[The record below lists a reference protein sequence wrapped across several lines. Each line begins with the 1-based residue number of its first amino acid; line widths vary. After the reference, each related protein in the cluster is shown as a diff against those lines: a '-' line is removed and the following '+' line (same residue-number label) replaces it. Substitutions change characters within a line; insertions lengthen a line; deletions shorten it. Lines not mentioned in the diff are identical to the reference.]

1 MNDMLILTKMNTREK
16 CLNGVRKSIHMRN
29 TATPRV
35 LGIRIRSC
43 GSLTVR
49 NIKNGPKNQMVQSGC
64 MGFVGLFLI
73 PLLLYITDN
82 VPAGAGKTIL
92 TSAIIEE
99 AKILVEQNPKCALAY
114 YYCEYRLPE
123 TQLLSNILGSLIR
136 QICATSDEVFE
147 ELDLFYSDRNEKAK
161 HPVLPTAE
169 ELDKLLRRLSTSF
182 ESVMIIVDGLDEIS
196 DSDEL
201 SKVLSTLSSLRSP
214 ADGSIKVIYTSRDE
228 IDIKRHFS
236 EFETISIAARGKDL
250 ELFVAA
256 VVEGRIRNRLL
267 RLRDPTLK
275 GTIIDGIVSKANGMF
290 QWAKCQLNYLCLLN
304 NDKERKNA
312 LDTLP
317 KDLFETYRRILNRVN
332 NSTPGNR
339 SLVQRT
345 LRWIFFSRAPM
356 SADTVAMAVAVKI
369 NSTYVCHNLSWLGSP

>member
-1 MNDMLILTKMNTREK
+1 
-16 CLNGVRKSIHMRN
+16 MRH
-29 TATPRV
+29 TAKPSV
-35 LGIRIRSC
+35 LGIRIRSR

-49 NIKNGPKNQMVQSGC
+49 NTKNGPKNQMVQYGC
-64 MGFVGLFLI
+64 MEFVRLFPI
-73 PLLLYITDN
+73 PLLLHLTDN
-82 VPAGAGKTIL
+82 IPAGAGKTIL
-92 TSAIIEE
+92 TSVIIEE

-114 YYCEYRLPE
+114 YYCEYRLP
-123 TQLLSNILGSLIR
+123 
-136 QICATSDEVFE
+136 

-196 DSDEL
+196 DPEEL
-201 SKVLSTLSSLRSP
+201 SKVLSTLSSLTSP
-214 ADGSIKVIYTSRDE
+214 TDGSIKVIYTSRDE
-228 IDIKRHFS
+228 IDIKRHLP
-236 EFETISIAARGKDL
+236 EFETICIAARGKDL

-256 VVEGRIRNRLL
+256 VVEDRIRNRSL

-275 GTIIDGIVSKANGMF
+275 GIIIDGIVSKANGMF
-290 QWAKCQLNYLCLLN
+290 QWAKCQLDYLCLLN
-304 NDKERKNA
+304 NDKERRNA

-345 LRWIFFSRAPM
+345 LRWILFSLEPM
-356 SADTVAMAVAVKI
+356 NAEAVAMAVAVKV
-369 NSTYVCHNLSWLGSP
+369 NSAYVRYSLSNLDLPNLLCI

>member
-1 MNDMLILTKMNTREK
+1 
-16 CLNGVRKSIHMRN
+16 MRH
-29 TATPRV
+29 TAKPSV
-35 LGIRIRSC
+35 LGIRIRSR

-49 NIKNGPKNQMVQSGC
+49 NTKNGPKNQMVQYGC
-64 MGFVGLFLI
+64 MEFVRLFPI
-73 PLLLYITDN
+73 PLLLHLTDN
-82 VPAGAGKTIL
+82 IPAGAGKTIL
-92 TSAIIEE
+92 TSVIIEE

-169 ELDKLLRRLSTSF
+169 ELDKLLWRLSTSF

-196 DSDEL
+196 DPEEL
-201 SKVLSTLSSLRSP
+201 SKVLSTLSSLTSP
-214 ADGSIKVIYTSRDE
+214 TDGSIKVIYTSRDE
-228 IDIKRHFS
+228 IDIKRHLP
-236 EFETISIAARGKDL
+236 EFETICIAARGKDL

-256 VVEGRIRNRLL
+256 VVEDRIRNRSL

-275 GTIIDGIVSKANGMF
+275 GIIIDGIVSKANGMF
-290 QWAKCQLNYLCLLN
+290 QWAKCQLDYLCLLN
-304 NDKERKNA
+304 NDKERRNA

-345 LRWIFFSRAPM
+345 LRWILFSLEPM
-356 SADTVAMAVAVKI
+356 NAEAVAMAVAVKV
-369 NSTYVCHNLSWLGSP
+369 NSAYVRYSLSNLDLPNLLCI